1 MNIET
6 PTLAEYIRSVLVCAG
21 YVEHDPRSERE
32 GGFIITPG
40 PSRAAGVRIAGA
52 DGSSDPRNLLLAQYM
67 NELQRSGLDV
77 TDMGDCL
84 IVTRPERTD
93 R

>member
-21 YVEHDPRSERE
+21 YWEHDPRSEQA

-40 PSRAAGVRIAGA
+40 PADRAAGVSVAGA
-52 DGSSDPRNLLLAQYM
+52 DGSRDPRNLLLAQYA
-67 NELQRSGLDV
+67 NELHRAGLD
-77 TDMGDCL
+77 TKDIGTNL
-84 IVTRPERTD
+84 IVTRKAD